1 MLLHA
6 YTTSSFLSTSKCS
19 DRVCLF
25 DIIRGFTIVSMVAFH
40 ATYDLVYLYG
50 IQIPWFTMGA
60 AQELWRISISWVFL
74 ALAGWMT
81 SFSHNNVRRA
91 CLYSAAAL
99 IIWIA
104 TTIVAVDTPISF
116 GILFCMAGSTWVW
129 GLLERTA
136 LKALEHRPFV
146 FSTSLILAFL
156 IFYRV
161 PRHIY
166 QVSGFAWL
174 GFPSAGFSSG
184 DYYPLIPFSFLY
196 LAFSVLG
203 NAWKQQ
209 GHTYPE
215 WTYRNWC
222 PVLSF
227 IGTKSLPIYLLH
239 QVAILAV
246 LQFILG

>member
-1 MLLHA
+1 MLSQSS
-6 YTTSSFLSTSKCS
+6 TTDCHLNTVTGEN
-19 DRVCLF
+19 RVCLF
-25 DIIRGFTIVSMVAFH
+25 DTIRGFTIVSMVAFH
-40 ATYDLVYLYG
+40 TTYDLVYLYG
-50 IQIPWFTMGA
+50 CQIPWFTVGP

-74 ALAGWMT
+74 SLAGWMT
-81 SFSHNNVRRA
+81 SLSRDNVRRA
-91 CLYSAAAL
+91 YLYSAAAF
-99 IIWIA
+99 IIWVA
-104 TTIVAVDTPISF
+104 TTIASVDTPISF
-116 GILFCMAGSTWVW
+116 GILFCMAGSTWAWV
-129 GLLERTA
+129 LMKRTTSKTIER
-136 LKALEHRPFV
+136 HPFMLSIFFIV
-146 FSTSLILAFL
+146 TFL
-156 IFYRV
+156 VFYRI

-166 QVSGFAWL
+166 DVSGLAWL